1 MEKIVIIG
9 GGIIGMTLANYLDP
23 TKYQVTVVDDPT
35 GQATKASAG
44 IISPWLSKRRN
55 KRWYQL
61 AKDGAAFFEKLA
73 QDFSL
78 TTAIYQ
84 RSGTLIIRPEN
95 QLASLAELAEERRK
109 EAPEIGQITCLSPSE
124 TQQAL
129 PLLKPLPALN
139 ISGGG
144 RLDGAAYLT
153 FLAERARRNG
163 VVFVRGK
170 ARLHKEKN
178 WVVSTTYADI
188 HTEIPA
194 DYVCLTAGPGLGQL
208 LEPLDYQVDVRPQKG
223 QLLAFETTAS
233 AKDWP
238 VAMLEGEGDLIPFA
252 NGKILL
258 GATHENGG
266 GWDLTPTETAKQQ
279 LLTGIGSFLAE
290 PDKLFASPMS
300 VRVGTRAYTSDFA
313 PFFGPLPSEQ
323 GVVVASGLGSSGLT
337 TGPYIGYLLAE
348 YFNQGQNQLREN
360 LFEKYSKPI
369 ATYITQSN

>member
-9 GGIIGMTLANYLDP
+9 GGIIGMTLANYLDT
-23 TKYQVTVVDDPT
+23 TKYQVTVVDDST

-78 TTAIYQ
+78 TPDIYQ

-95 QLASLAELAEERRK
+95 QLSALAQLAEERRQA
-109 EAPEIGQITCLSPSE
+109 APEIGEVSYLSPEE

-129 PLLKPLPALN
+129 PLLKPLPALK

-153 FLAERARRNG
+153 FLAERARNNG
-163 VVFVRGK
+163 VVFIQGK
-170 ARLHKEKN
+170 ATLHKEKN
-178 WVVSTTYADI
+178 WVVTTADEKI
-188 HTEIPA
+188 LA
-194 DYVCLTAGPGLGQL
+194 DAVCLTAGPGIGQL
-208 LEPLDYQVDVRPQKG
+208 LEDIYQVDVRPQKG
-223 QLLAFETTAS
+223 QLLAFELPKTTES
-233 AKDWP
+233 MDWP

-258 GATHENGG
+258 GATHENDG
-266 GWDLTPTETAKQQ
+266 GWDLTPTEAAKQQ

-290 PDKLFASPMS
+290 PDKLFAAPMT

-323 GVVVASGLGSSGLT
+323 GLVVASGLGSSGLT

-348 YFNQGQNQLREN
+348 HFNQHRTSDESTKR
-360 LFEKYSKPI
+360 FEPYTKPLS
-369 ATYITQSN
+369 TYITEKK